1 MIYLCGNTTQTFKL
15 SQQANTLNY
24 GLSHF
29 DQSDKILG
37 LKAVTGTYQQYMSLV
52 QLDGHCFTICAVGK
66 SQRVHRWESPTA
78 VQAEKDL
85 IAQGYEW
92 LVTMP
97 GGDDHCGYT
106 RFKTLEDAKKWFV
119 SDEFIDYSNPEYWM
133 VN

>member
-1 MIYLCGNTTQTFKL
+1 MIYLYGNTTQTYKL

-29 DQSDKILG
+29 GATDKILG
-37 LKAVTGTYQQYMSLV
+37 LKAV
-52 QLDGHCFTICAVGK
+52 VGNM
-66 SQRVHRWESPTA
+66 A
-78 VQAEKDL
+78 
-85 IAQGYEW
+85 
-92 LVTMP
+92 

>member
-1 MIYLCGNTTQTFKL
+1 MIYLYGNTTQTYKL

-24 GLSHF
+24 GLRYF
-29 DQSDKILG
+29 GATAKILG
-37 LKAVTGTYQQYMSLV
+37 LKAVVGNMAGYMALV
-52 QLDGHCFTICAVGK
+52 HLDDHFFTVCAARKTNDVF
-66 SQRVHRWESPTA
+66 RWESPKA

-92 LVTMP
+92 LVIMP